1 MFQTNPS
8 RTKKKQPLERHHK
21 TSRGEIQLSARIS
34 SSNVLCWHY
43 KGTTVYIGKVQCLLC
58 QEGLHDPWCGAKTR
72 HRLFLVFF
80 FFSFGTSKKPRHRYK
95 EYLDLQ
101 KGVHF
106 FIFYQACF
114 HTTWRKVMFSLAQRC
129 DDYHLSHKSLSLP
142 IF

>member
-80 FFSFGTSKKPRHRYK
+80 LFFSFGTSKKPRHRYK

-106 FIFYQACF
+106 SFSTKHVFTQLGEKSCF
-114 HTTWRKVMFSLAQRC
+114 HWLKGAM
-129 DDYHLSHKSLSLP
+129 
-142 IF
+142 III

>member
-80 FFSFGTSKKPRHRYK
+80 FFRLVPPKNQDIGIKNTWICRR
-95 EYLDLQ
+95 
-101 KGVHF
+101 V
-106 FIFYQACF
+106 FIFSFSTKHVFTQLGEKSCF
-114 HTTWRKVMFSLAQRC
+114 HWLKGAM
-129 DDYHLSHKSLSLP
+129 
-142 IF
+142 III